1 MDLNKGVSTFL
12 HSVKTDLEMFL
23 EIQPVYVPL
32 ECPCLDF
39 FFPDFSDFYL
49 RGDLWGKSFISNT

>member
-23 EIQPVYVPL
+23 EIQPGYVPL

-39 FFPDFSDFYL
+39 FFSRFFRFLFEGGSVGQIIY
-49 RGDLWGKSFISNT
+49 K